1 MALSYIE
8 KARQRGEE
16 EPSHDKRVGNMAVVA
31 NYFNN
36 VH

>member
-16 EPSHDKRVGNMAVVA
+16 EPSRDGKVGNMAVVA
-31 NYFNN
+31 HHFNN
-36 VH
+36 VS